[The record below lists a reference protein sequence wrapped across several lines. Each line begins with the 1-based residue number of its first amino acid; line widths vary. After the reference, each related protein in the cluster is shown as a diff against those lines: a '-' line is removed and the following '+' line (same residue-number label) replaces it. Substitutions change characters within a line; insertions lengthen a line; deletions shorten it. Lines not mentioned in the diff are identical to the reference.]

1 MGDMCSSVAM
11 NAQKEPV
18 DRRVKIEEVWNCL
31 LALRQSLERKEF
43 VRFAFKNQDV
53 LIFARME

>member
-31 LALRQSLERKEF
+31 LASRQSLERKGF
-43 VRFAFKNQDV
+43 VISAFKNQDV